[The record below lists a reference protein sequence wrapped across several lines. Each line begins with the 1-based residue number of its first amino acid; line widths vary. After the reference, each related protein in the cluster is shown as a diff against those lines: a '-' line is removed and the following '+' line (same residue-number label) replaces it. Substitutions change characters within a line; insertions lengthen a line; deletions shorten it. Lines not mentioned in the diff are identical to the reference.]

1 MTHNISY
8 PGVTIGG
15 CRADQK
21 SVVQPNPP
29 EKPKFP
35 SHEAQS
41 GLIERLVKVLQRY
54 VANDHVHEVGCDE
67 LTIEAEAVLDE
78 AKAVQP

>member
-1 MTHNISY
+1 MNHNISTLD
-8 PGVTIGG
+8 VATGG
-15 CRADQK
+15 GTTCEK
-21 SVVQPNPP
+21 SVAHPSPP
-29 EKPKFP
+29 EKPKLP

-78 AKAVQP
+78 AKKATA